1 MSVLL
6 LISQQAIHH
15 QSHHVTSQ
23 YGEGTG
29 GKWGWCFLSL
39 GHRMF
44 IINATWR
51 RSQMGWDNWW
61 KVPQSRRSSTYLTG
75 REGGNVVLFF
85 FLRPGDT
92 LPRPDALS
100 WCGQAQTAA
109 AQPRVPGSVQRAGWT
124 LNLACHK
131 LCPCRSQQPGPC
143 YWKGQTCTR
152 ALWWPC

>member
-39 GHRMF
+39 GHRML

-51 RSQMGWDNWW
+51 RSQIG
-61 KVPQSRRSSTYLTG
+61 
-75 REGGNVVLFF
+75 
-85 FLRPGDT
+85 
-92 LPRPDALS
+92 
-100 WCGQAQTAA
+100 
-109 AQPRVPGSVQRAGWT
+109 
-124 LNLACHK
+124 
-131 LCPCRSQQPGPC
+131 
-143 YWKGQTCTR
+143 
-152 ALWWPC
+152 